1 MQAFSFYI
9 ANGFSVERTHAP
21 NFNVYGTNTYR
32 TAESG
37 FSEEKTKSA
46 RYDCLEFRTD
56 ASTVN
61 TRLCSRLAAVIVAVN
76 RVSASL
82 LPLSPF
88 PPYFLF
94 SSLLSLL
101 IFVSSLS
108 FPPYGIVLFRSRAS
122 NPAASGYDVRHVAW
136 GMWHVPCGRDTEGME
151 A

>member
-88 PPYFLF
+88 PPY
-94 SSLLSLL
+94 LSL
-101 IFVSSLS
+101 
-108 FPPYGIVLFRSRAS
+108 FPPYFPFLSLVRPYLFLL
-122 NPAASGYDVRHVAW
+122 
-136 GMWHVPCGRDTEGME
+136 ME
-151 A
+151 